1 MKNSLWL
8 ITLYIYSTLSWPVG
22 MLFGGSPDCRKS
34 HCKYLLLFFLTKK
47 LGFPSARTLEALFGG
62 CFDCTT
68 SLIANSYWCFC
79 YIKKM
84 CLLFKKRKWKLR
96 LTLRVIPFWNWGSFS
111 AFSLGLP
118 RAEMWFT
125 LTDLRQ
131 FKPQKRVKTQKSES
145 WSLCSC
151 DLLSVKVMPGHYMY
165 CILTYA
171 KNCILTYAENSK
183 L

>member
-1 MKNSLWL
+1 MEVLIVESHIANTYWCFFSQKSLVFLLPEHSKHCLVDAL
-8 ITLYIYSTLSWPVG
+8 IAQQV
-22 MLFGGSPDCRKS
+22 
-34 HCKYLLLFFLTKK
+34 
-47 LGFPSARTLEALFGG
+47 
-62 CFDCTT
+62 

-79 YIKKM
+79 YIKKL
-84 CLLFKKRKWKLR
+84 CLLCDTTQKHLFKKRKRKLR
-96 LTLRVIPFWNWGSFS
+96 LTLRVITFWNWGSFS

-131 FKPQKRVKTQKSES
+131 FKPQRRVKTQKSES

>member
-1 MKNSLWL
+1 MEVL
-8 ITLYIYSTLSWPVG
+8 IVE
-22 MLFGGSPDCRKS
+22 S
-34 HCKYLLLFFLTKK
+34 H
-47 LGFPSARTLEALFGG
+47 
-62 CFDCTT
+62 
-68 SLIANSYWCFC
+68 IANTYWCFFSQKSLVFLLPEHSKHC
-79 YIKKM
+79 LVDALIAQLVSLQILTDVSVTLKSCVFCVAQHKKH
-84 CLLFKKRKWKLR
+84 LFKKRKRK
-96 LTLRVIPFWNWGSFS
+96 LRVITFWNWGSFS

-151 DLLSVKVMPGHYMY
+151 DLLSVKVMSGHY

-171 KNCILTYAENSK
+171 KNCILTYAKNSK